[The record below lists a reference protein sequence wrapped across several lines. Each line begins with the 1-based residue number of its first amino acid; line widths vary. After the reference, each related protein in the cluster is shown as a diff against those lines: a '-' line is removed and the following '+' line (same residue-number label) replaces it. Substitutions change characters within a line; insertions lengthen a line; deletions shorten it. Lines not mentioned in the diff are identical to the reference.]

1 MSTYQIGIRAN
12 DVALWAIRHK
22 NWITARD
29 VSAEFNIPVGRSR
42 DILLRLQTSE
52 RYITRT
58 HTGRSKLESL
68 MKVTS
73 IRLNHTERTRE
84 PKAPPGEWPYYTDIM
99 RMALGLK
106 PNKNKEV
113 E

>member
-1 MSTYQIGIRAN
+1 MEYQTGIRAV
-12 DVALWAIRHK
+12 DVARWAIHHN
-22 NWITARD
+22 NWITSND
-29 VSAEFNIPVGRSR
+29 VSAEFNIPLSRAR
-42 DILLRLQTSE
+42 DILLRLRTSE

-58 HTGRSKLESL
+58 HTGSSRTAGHV
-68 MKVTS
+68 MKVTA
-73 IRLNHTERTRE
+73 IRPNYTAKERE